1 MIGAAGFSCPNPKGL
16 NSQGLAPLP
25 HQTTP
30 QRMDIIFLQGLT
42 IETVIGIY
50 DWERDIRQ
58 TVVLDLEMAADIR
71 KSAESN
77 DIGHTVDYNA
87 VSRRIIQFVE
97 DSQFE
102 LVETLA
108 ERITQLLME
117 EFAIP
122 WIRLRLNKRGA
133 IRGATDVGILIERGR
148 RESLP

>member
-1 MIGAAGFSCPNPKGL
+1 
-16 NSQGLAPLP
+16 
-25 HQTTP
+25 
-30 QRMDIIFLQGLT
+30 MDIIFLQGLT

-122 WIRLRLNKRGA
+122 WVRLRLNKRGA

-148 RESLP
+148 AESPSKEPSGAFKS